1 MNTLLAVVMLLG
13 MFVTGIGFWALGQW
27 LRGRGHG
34 DSLDKI
40 DAKLSKGQRNVG
52 RILGPLGGGF
62 VGVAR
67 TLSRVPFLGNRRS
80 RDMWED
86 LEDQERQRRKDRT

>member
-1 MNTLLAVVMLLG
+1 MSTVFAVAMMVG
-13 MFVTGIGFWALGQW
+13 MFAVGIGFWALGQW

-34 DSLDKI
+34 DRLDKI
-40 DAKLSKGQRNVG
+40 DAKLSKGQRSIG
-52 RILGPLGGGF
+52 RFVGPLSGGF

-67 TLSRVPFLGNRRS
+67 SISRVPFLGNRRS

-86 LEDQERQRRKDRT
+86 LEEQERQRRKDRT